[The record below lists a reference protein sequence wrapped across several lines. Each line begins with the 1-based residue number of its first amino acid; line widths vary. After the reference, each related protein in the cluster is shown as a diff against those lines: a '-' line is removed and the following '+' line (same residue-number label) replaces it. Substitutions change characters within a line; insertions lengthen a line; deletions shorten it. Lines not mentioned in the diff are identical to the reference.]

1 MVVRGLIGLI
11 LSMDFTC
18 NMDLFL
24 LKCKVSLIY
33 RDINLLNTSELDF
46 FPNIARL
53 VLASHPSN
61 SLSKLMTTT
70 QLLQLVQIAV
80 WENQQQ
86 PWAVH
91 AITCLLQDILAA
103 DKRVSNNNNSNNIVE
118 IDNDAEMIDN
128 DYLSKLTYNI
138 S

>member
-1 MVVRGLIGLI
+1 
-11 LSMDFTC
+11 
-18 NMDLFL
+18 MDLFL